1 MRKLFYSS
9 AVLLSAIS
17 SSATSAEPASLL
29 DRLNEEHIISAE
41 PQSPFTADH
50 SSAGSVATSSP
61 QSAVKQ
67 QTAPKKAS
75 SEQEIRLL
83 KRKLAELRRETETLR
98 KKQTAAT
105 PIQPKNNAGDDNKQ
119 PSPII
124 SSENKLLQQQL
135 QASEKQL
142 AAANNKREEANS
154 NLDAAAKKMSEQAL
168 SITTLKDALQQGS
181 EEKIQAEQ
189 QLAEAKKQG
198 AELSAKLQQAAT
210 KIAEQEKQLAE
221 ANKKRDDVT
230 SQLAAATKQTAGQT
244 SQLAALEATLK
255 QRSEEKSQAEQ
266 QLAEAKNQGAELS
279 AKLQQAATKTA
290 EQEKQLAE
298 ANKKRDEITSQL
310 AAATKQAA
318 DQQSQLAG
326 ANKKRDEI
334 TDQLTAATKQTA
346 DQASH
351 IAALEAKLKQ
361 SSEEKAQMEQQ
372 LAAVKSAPAAAE
384 NGAGKANSPAF
395 SLAADKSELAR
406 VNYAWGVWFAAKV
419 QLESETLKDI
429 GQQFM
434 PQAFLQGLQD
444 KFAGSLQM
452 PNADLEKVLTT
463 LNKQVD
469 DARQREITR
478 NKKQGQQLLA
488 DAAKLKGAVR
498 ADNGVVYLVE
508 KRGPGAAIGDTDV
521 IRFKVDEKVSSGQ
534 VLAQN
539 EVNTARVSE
548 LPMVMRAGVKKL
560 VVGGRVKI
568 YVPTELAYGEEGIP
582 GAVPPGVTSVMTL
595 EVLGIEK

>member
-1 MRKLFYSS
+1 MRKLLYSS

-17 SSATSAEPASLL
+17 SLATSAEPASLL
-29 DRLNEEHIISAE
+29 DRLNDEHIISAE

-50 SSAGSVATSSP
+50 GSAGSVATSS
-61 QSAVKQ
+61 SHAAVKQ
-67 QTAPKKAS
+67 QAVPKNAS

-83 KRKLAELRRETETLR
+83 KRQLAALRREAEALR
-98 KKQTAAT
+98 KKQTTAT
-105 PIQPKNNAGDDNKQ
+105 SVQPKNNAGNDNKQ
-119 PSPII
+119 PPPVI
-124 SSENKLLQQQL
+124 SSENKQLQQKL

-142 AAANNKREEANS
+142 AAANSKREEANHY
-154 NLDAAAKKMSEQAL
+154 LDAAAKKMSEQAL
-168 SITTLKDALQQGS
+168 RITTLINELQQRS
-181 EEKIQAEQ
+181 EEKTQAEQ
-189 QLAEAKKQG
+189 QLAEAKRQG
-198 AELSAKLQQAAT
+198 AELSAKLQQAA
-210 KIAEQEKQLAE
+210 A
-221 ANKKRDDVT
+221 
-230 SQLAAATKQTAGQT
+230 
-244 SQLAALEATLK
+244 
-255 QRSEEKSQAEQ
+255 
-266 QLAEAKNQGAELS
+266 
-279 AKLQQAATKTA
+279 KTA
-290 EQEKQLAE
+290 EQEKQLAD
-298 ANKKRDEITSQL
+298 ANTKRDEVTSQL
-310 AAATKQAA
+310 TAATKQAA
-318 DQQSQLAG
+318 DQ
-326 ANKKRDEI
+326 
-334 TDQLTAATKQTA
+334 AA
-346 DQASH
+346 H

-361 SSEEKAQMEQQ
+361 SGEEKAQMEQQ
-372 LAAVKSAPAAAE
+372 LAAAKRAPTAE
-384 NGAGKANSPAF
+384 EKGASKANSPAF

-419 QLESETLKDI
+419 QLESEMLKDI
-429 GQQFM
+429 GQQFK

-452 PNADLEKVLTT
+452 PNADLEKVLST

-508 KRGPGAAIGDTDV
+508 KRGPGAAIGDSDV

>member
-1 MRKLFYSS
+1 
-9 AVLLSAIS
+9 
-17 SSATSAEPASLL
+17 
-29 DRLNEEHIISAE
+29 
-41 PQSPFTADH
+41 
-50 SSAGSVATSSP
+50 
-61 QSAVKQ
+61 
-67 QTAPKKAS
+67 
-75 SEQEIRLL
+75 
-83 KRKLAELRRETETLR
+83 
-98 KKQTAAT
+98 
-105 PIQPKNNAGDDNKQ
+105 
-119 PSPII
+119 
-124 SSENKLLQQQL
+124 
-135 QASEKQL
+135 
-142 AAANNKREEANS
+142 
-154 NLDAAAKKMSEQAL
+154 
-168 SITTLKDALQQGS
+168 
-181 EEKIQAEQ
+181 
-189 QLAEAKKQG
+189 
-198 AELSAKLQQAAT
+198 
-210 KIAEQEKQLAE
+210 
-221 ANKKRDDVT
+221 
-230 SQLAAATKQTAGQT
+230 
-244 SQLAALEATLK
+244 
-255 QRSEEKSQAEQ
+255 
-266 QLAEAKNQGAELS
+266 
-279 AKLQQAATKTA
+279 KTA
-290 EQEKQLAE
+290 EQEKQLAD

-318 DQQSQLAG
+318 DQASYIATLEASLKQRSEEKTQAEQQLAEAKRQG
-326 ANKKRDEI
+326 AELSAKLQQAAMKTTEQEKLLADANKKRDEV
-334 TDQLTAATKQTA
+334 TSQLAAATKQAA
-346 DQASH
+346 DQAAH

-361 SSEEKAQMEQQ
+361 SGEEKAQMEQQ
-372 LAAVKSAPAAAE
+372 LAAAKRAPTAE
-384 NGAGKANSPAF
+384 EKGASKANSPEF

-419 QLESETLKDI
+419 QLESEMLKDI
-429 GQQFM
+429 GQQFK

-452 PNADLEKVLTT
+452 PNADLEKVLST

-508 KRGPGAAIGDTDV
+508 KRGPGAAIGDSDV

>member
-1 MRKLFYSS
+1 MRKLLYSS

-17 SSATSAEPASLL
+17 SSATRAETSSLL

-50 SSAGSVATSSP
+50 GNAGSVATPSP
-61 QSAVKQ
+61 HTAIKQ
-67 QTAPKKAS
+67 QAAQKKET
-75 SEQEIRLL
+75 SEQEIRSL
-83 KRKLAELRRETETLR
+83 KRKLMESRRETEVLR
-98 KKQTAAT
+98 KKQTPAMLM
-105 PIQPKNNAGDDNKQ
+105 QPKNNTGNDNKQ
-119 PSPII
+119 RQQQLPVI
-124 SSENKLLQQQL
+124 SSENKQLQQQL

-142 AAANNKREEANS
+142 AAANNKREEAN
-154 NLDAAAKKMSEQAL
+154 NYIDAAAKKMSEQAL
-168 SITTLKDALQQGS
+168 SITTLKDALQQ
-181 EEKIQAEQ
+181 
-189 QLAEAKKQG
+189 
-198 AELSAKLQQAAT
+198 
-210 KIAEQEKQLAE
+210 
-221 ANKKRDDVT
+221 
-230 SQLAAATKQTAGQT
+230 
-244 SQLAALEATLK
+244 
-255 QRSEEKSQAEQ
+255 RSEEKSQAEQ
-266 QLAEAKNQGAELS
+266 QLAEAKKQGAELS

-298 ANKKRDEITSQL
+298 ANKQRDEITSQL
-310 AAATKQAA
+310 ADATKQTA
-318 DQQSQLAG
+318 DQQKQLTD
-326 ANKKRDEI
+326 ANKKRDDI
-334 TDQLTAATKQTA
+334 ADQLADATKQTA

-361 SSEEKAQMEQQ
+361 SGEEKAQMEQQ
-372 LAAVKSAPAAAE
+372 LVAAKSAPPTAE
-384 NGAGKANSPAF
+384 NEASKANSPAF

-452 PNADLEKVLTT
+452 PNADLEKVLST

-469 DARQREITR
+469 DARQRDIAR
-478 NKKQGQQLLA
+478 NKKQGQQLLT

-534 VLAQN
+534 VLAQG

-548 LPMVMRAGVKKL
+548 LPLVMRTGVKKL
-560 VVGGRVKI
+560 VVGGRMKI
-568 YVPTELAYGEEGIP
+568 YVPFELAYGEEGIP

>member
-1 MRKLFYSS
+1 MRKLLYSS

-17 SSATSAEPASLL
+17 SAATSAEPASLL
-29 DRLNEEHIISAE
+29 DRLNDEHIISAE
-41 PQSPFTADH
+41 PQSPFTADQG
-50 SSAGSVATSSP
+50 SAGSVATSSS
-61 QSAVKQ
+61 QAAVKQ

-75 SEQEIRLL
+75 SEPEIRLL
-83 KRKLAELRRETETLR
+83 KRKIAELRREAETLR
-98 KKQTAAT
+98 KKQTSAT
-105 PIQPKNNAGDDNKQ
+105 PIQPKNNAGGDNKQ
-119 PSPII
+119 PPPII
-124 SSENKLLQQQL
+124 SSENKQLQQQL

-168 SITTLKDALQQGS
+168 SITTLKDELQ
-181 EEKIQAEQ
+181 
-189 QLAEAKKQG
+189 
-198 AELSAKLQQAAT
+198 
-210 KIAEQEKQLAE
+210 
-221 ANKKRDDVT
+221 
-230 SQLAAATKQTAGQT
+230 
-244 SQLAALEATLK
+244 

-266 QLAEAKNQGAELS
+266 QLAEAKKQGAELS

-310 AAATKQAA
+310 AAATKQAI

-334 TDQLTAATKQTA
+334 TDQLAAATKQTA

-361 SSEEKAQMEQQ
+361 SGEEKAQMEQQ
-372 LAAVKSAPAAAE
+372 LAAVKREPTAVE
-384 NGAGKANSPAF
+384 KGASKANSPVF

-508 KRGPGAAIGDTDV
+508 KRGPGTAIGDTDV

>member
-1 MRKLFYSS
+1 MRKLLYSS

-17 SSATSAEPASLL
+17 SSATRAEPASLL
-29 DRLNEEHIISAE
+29 ERLNEEHIISAE

-50 SSAGSVATSSP
+50 GNAGSVATPSSHA
-61 QSAVKQ
+61 AVKQ
-67 QTAPKKAS
+67 QAAQKKET
-75 SEQEIRLL
+75 SEQEIRSL
-83 KRKLAELRRETETLR
+83 KRKLMESRRETEALR
-98 KKQTAAT
+98 KKQTPAT
-105 PIQPKNNAGDDNKQ
+105 PVQPKNNAGNDNKQ
-119 PSPII
+119 RQQLPVS
-124 SSENKLLQQQL
+124 SSENKQLQQQL

-142 AAANNKREEANS
+142 AAVNNKREEAN
-154 NLDAAAKKMSEQAL
+154 NYIDAAAKKMSEQAQR
-168 SITTLKDALQQGS
+168 ITTLKDALQQRS
-181 EEKIQAEQ
+181 EEKAQAEQQLVEAKKQGAELSAKLQQAATKTAEQEKQLADANKKRDEITSQLAAATKQASHIATLEATLKQRSEEKAQAEQ

-210 KIAEQEKQLAE
+210 K
-221 ANKKRDDVT
+221 T
-230 SQLAAATKQTAGQT
+230 
-244 SQLAALEATLK
+244 
-255 QRSEEKSQAEQ
+255 AEQ
-266 QLAEAKNQGAELS
+266 Q
-279 AKLQQAATKTA
+279 T
-290 EQEKQLAE
+290 QLAD

-310 AAATKQAA
+310 ADATKQTA
-318 DQQSQLAG
+318 DQQTQLAD

-334 TDQLTAATKQTA
+334 AGQLAAATKQTV
-346 DQASH
+346 DQASR
-351 IAALEAKLKQ
+351 IAVLEAKLKQ
-361 SSEEKAQMEQQ
+361 SGEEKAQMEQQ
-372 LAAVKSAPAAAE
+372 LVAAKSAPPTAE
-384 NGAGKANSPAF
+384 NEASKANSPAF

-452 PNADLEKVLTT
+452 PNADLEKVLST

-469 DARQREITR
+469 DARQRDIAR

-534 VLAQN
+534 VLAQG

-548 LPMVMRAGVKKL
+548 LPLVMRTGVKKL
-560 VVGGRVKI
+560 VVGGRMKI
-568 YVPTELAYGEEGIP
+568 YVPFELAYGEEGIP